1 MDTFRKLSAGETG
14 PRFWRA
20 QVIGWLCLAA
30 IGFFIRWGAFGH
42 AGLSLVLTLV
52 LDSLGFLATSAGAIF
67 HARHPGPGKM
77 QAIAIAALLCTAAA
91 CFNALIADAIHG
103 LFPASAVTYVP
114 RNGFSMGFIYYLGI
128 FSIWTLVY
136 FGVSAELDARTQR
149 MSTMQAETRALQLKL
164 EHLQLQ
170 IEPHFLFNTL
180 NTIVAEIADRPAVA
194 EEMTRRLASY
204 LRYSLNARGSAIC
217 RLRDEVAALETYIGI
232 QALRFG
238 DRFEYRCEVEPA
250 SLDARIPHMTLQ
262 GLAENAI
269 KHGMRGET
277 PHFSINLRAWREG
290 DALIVEMDNPGILNV
305 PFDSGELPGGMH
317 PALARDAVAP
327 PAQGSRAAVETAQT
341 ANGAF
346 NSASNGVGLRNL
358 SQRLALHYPGR
369 SRFLLV
375 QRADRTVA
383 RLYMTGEPCF
393 A

>member
-1 MDTFRKLSAGETG
+1 MSAGDTG

-20 QVIGWLCLAA
+20 QIIGWLCLAA
-30 IGFFIRWGAFGH
+30 IGFFTRYGAFGH
-42 AGLSLVLTLV
+42 ATLALVLTVV
-52 LDSLGFLATSAGAIF
+52 LDTLGFLATSASAVF
-67 HARHPGPGKM
+67 HARHPGTGKIKAM
-77 QAIAIAALLCTAAA
+77 VTAALLCITAAA
-91 CFNALIADAIHG
+91 INALIANTIHG
-103 LFPASAVTYVP
+103 LFPAHALTYVP

-164 EHLQLQ
+164 EHLHLQ

-180 NTIVAEIADRPAVA
+180 NTIVAEIADRPAIA
-194 EEMTRRLASY
+194 EEMTRRLAAY

-238 DRFEYRCEVEPA
+238 DRFEYRCEVDPD
-250 SLDARIPHMTLQ
+250 SLDAPIPHMTLQ

-269 KHGMRGET
+269 KHGMRAET

-290 DALIVEMDNPGILNV
+290 AALIVEMENPGTLSM
-305 PFDSGELPGGMH
+305 PFDFGDGAGGMDDAPADGGTEQGGHRIH
-317 PALARDAVAP
+317 PSIEGLR
-327 PAQGSRAAVETAQT
+327 PAG
-341 ANGAF
+341 GAF
-346 NSASNGVGLRNL
+346 ASNGVGLRNL

-369 SRFLLV
+369 SRFSLA

-383 RLYMTGEPCF
+383 RLYMTGDPCF